1 MKAVR
6 QPLSTG
12 AQGFLPTPVSLLD
25 APDKS
30 GIRPAADIG
39 GLSYPGSYQAVYG
52 VIQYGTGENWSDQ
65 QTVGF
70 SYVP

>member
-1 MKAVR
+1 M
-6 QPLSTG
+6 PDTPFPGTSTY
-12 AQGFLPTPVSLLD
+12 QWN
-25 APDKS
+25 
-30 GIRPAADIG
+30 IG